1 MCQGSVHAV
10 VPCAMCKQD
19 ETSDSVRPAL
29 DIFNELSEVG
39 RLAAKRFERSI
50 MLISVA
56 VPLRLVRR
64 PPCSLLRSYANAAS
78 RSKRTAK
85 ALPLRSRGSIPNTT
99 HAERGRPPTAKGSAP
114 PAFTSTSIQQYRA
127 KQLYDAGIRQVY
139 EARGSSRVI
148 FAYAVGA
155 CFVGYAINLWAL
167 RHWDRDTLTG
177 MGSYQKTFVAGSNRV
192 AMFACS
198 VVGGLIV
205 LRYSG
210 LIRSIRLVDTGHG
223 NIKLDIHMRRRVPWS
238 NTRYTVEPGGVVM
251 PRKWQ
256 QSVIPDAET
265 KSGRNLVTLLGRP
278 YAWLKS
284 WILMDGIV
292 APVRLSSEAAGMLDT
307 SGNFSISLN
316 EFSAITSQSD
326 R

>member
-10 VPCAMCKQD
+10 VPSALHD
-19 ETSDSVRPAL
+19 RNETSDSVTSAL
-29 DIFNELSEVG
+29 DDLNELFEVG
-39 RLAAKRFERSI
+39 RFAPKRVERNI
-50 MLISVA
+50 MLASVVA
-56 VPLRLVRR
+56 SFR
-64 PPCSLLRSYANAAS
+64 PACSSLRSYATAAS
-78 RSKRTAK
+78 RSTRPAK
-85 ALPLRSRGSIPNTT
+85 PPPLRSRSNIPNPA
-99 HAERGRPPTAKGSAP
+99 HAGRGRPPPTKRDAT

-155 CFVGYAINLWAL
+155 CFVGYAVNIWAL
-167 RHWDRDTLTG
+167 RHWDRDNLTG

-223 NIKLDIHMRRRVPWS
+223 NIKLGIHMRRRVPWS
-238 NTRYTVEPGGVVM
+238 DTRYTVEPGDVVM

-265 KSGRNLVTLLGRP
+265 KSSRNLVSLLGRP

-292 APVRLSSEAAGMLDT
+292 APVRLSSAAAGMLDT
-307 SGNFSISLN
+307 SGNFSISLD
-316 EFSAITSQSD
+316 EFSAITSQKD
-326 R
+326 Q